1 MRWEYE
7 PKSFLKELTGLEHWL
22 DLRQVFLT
30 QRQNGGALSCKVFEG
45 FHDFCEERSVTTS
58 QRKAER
64 IDAADE
70 KPEREE
76 EKSDTLSR

>member
-7 PKSFLKELTGLEHWL
+7 PKSFLKEFTGLEHWL
-22 DLRQVFLT
+22 DHQFFLM
-30 QRQNGGALSCKVFEG
+30 QRQNGDALSCKVFEG
-45 FHDFCEERSVTTS
+45 FHDFCEGRSVTTS

-64 IDAADE
+64 TDAADE
-70 KPEREE
+70 KPERQE